1 MSNLITT
8 RFWLASVE
16 RAIKTW
22 AQVVASMLVGNGTS
36 IITVDW
42 LQILAVSGTAAVVS
56 LLTSVASAG
65 IGPQGP
71 SLTDETIA
79 EPPGPLPTVTGPDQ
93 YTRGIVAD
101 PLDPDEVIG

>member
-1 MSNLITT
+1 MMSTLLTA
-8 RFWLASVE
+8 RFWVSAVE

-56 LLTSVASAG
+56 LLTSLASAG
-65 IGPQGP
+65 IGPNGP
-71 SLTDETIA
+71 SLAEETLA
-79 EPPGPLPTVTGPDQ
+79 DPVRMTTGPDAHTAAHAGQ
-93 YTRGIVAD
+93 PIAPPETR
-101 PLDPDEVIG
+101 L

>member
-1 MSNLITT
+1 MSTLLTA
-8 RFWLASVE
+8 RFWVSAVE

-56 LLTSVASAG
+56 LLTSIASAG
-65 IGPQGP
+65 IGPHGP
-71 SLTDETIA
+71 SLADESIVEPLRTTDPFDIE
-79 EPPGPLPTVTGPDQ
+79 L
-93 YTRGIVAD
+93 
-101 PLDPDEVIG
+101 